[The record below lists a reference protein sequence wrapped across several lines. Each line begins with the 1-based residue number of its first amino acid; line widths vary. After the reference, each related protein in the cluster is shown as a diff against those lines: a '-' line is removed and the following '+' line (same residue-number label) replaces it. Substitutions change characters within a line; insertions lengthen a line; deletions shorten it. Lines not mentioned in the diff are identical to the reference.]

1 MKKTKKIKLND
12 NDKKIIR
19 TEAVLELCRRDF
31 WFFCHTLYP
40 KFYKKK
46 RKHLIDLCGAL
57 QDFYLSDNEVL
68 VINMPPRF
76 GKSFTLQLF
85 CTWIMQFRAH
95 VMIACY
101 NEKLSTRFART
112 VRNIIQTEKAQQAD
126 CQIFSDVFNDVK
138 IQRGAA
144 AANLWGIE
152 GSYDNF
158 LACSPGGTATGF
170 GASLI
175 IVDDIIKDA
184 YEAFNKNILEDHWSW
199 FSNTM
204 LSRLEAGG
212 KMIITATRWSSNDL
226 SGMVLKE
233 FDDVI
238 HYCKSAYDEATGELL
253 CEDLLNLDKYNKLK
267 KRIKDKRVFEANYNQ
282 VLIDIQG
289 QLYTKFNTY
298 TDEDLKQ
305 LSFRNISAVCD
316 TADEGSDWLCCI
328 VFGETFDKKAY
339 LLDVYY
345 TKKTVEYTIPE
356 TAEFLKNNKINR
368 VIIESNNGGKL
379 FALSVQKE
387 MREKLKFFPIVKW
400 FCQTKNKEARINSS
414 AFDAMNRIYMPFDW
428 HDRWHEFSEDI
439 TEYQAEGQNEHD
451 DAADALTMVLELMDG
466 RLKTN

>member
-40 KFYKKK
+40 KFYKKN

-57 QDFYLSDNEVL
+57 QDFYLSENEVL

-144 AANLWGIE
+144 ANLWGLE

-212 KMIITATRWSSNDL
+212 KMIITATRWSSGDL

-233 FDDVI
+233 YEDAV
-238 HYCKSAYDEATGELL
+238 HYCRAAYNEATGELL

-267 KRIKDKRVFEANYNQ
+267 KRIKDRRVFEANYNQ
-282 VLIDIQG
+282 VLIDLQG
-289 QLYTKFNTY
+289 QLYTKFQTY
-298 TDEDLKQ
+298 TSADFAQ
-305 LSFRNISAVCD
+305 LNVRNISAVCD
-316 TADEGSDWLCCI
+316 TADEGTDWLCCI
-328 VFGETFDKKAY
+328 VFAETFDRRAY

-345 TKKTVEYTIPE
+345 TKKTVEYTIPGLS
-356 TAEFLKNNKINR
+356 EFLKRNKIN
-368 VIIESNNGGKL
+368 
-379 FALSVQKE
+379 
-387 MREKLKFFPIVKW
+387 
-400 FCQTKNKEARINSS
+400 
-414 AFDAMNRIYMPFDW
+414 
-428 HDRWHEFSEDI
+428 
-439 TEYQAEGQNEHD
+439 
-451 DAADALTMVLELMDG
+451 
-466 RLKTN
+466 